1 MTFDLEDPF
10 SKLDSTRTHTKIS
23 FNKQPFRGVQKITLS
38 KNLVYSKDHSK
49 SKGFI
54 VRHHKLL
61 LASHNIFFV
70 LLIIK
75 EFESL
80 WAVVKNAYLTLFY
93 FSMYFARSVNVRK
106 RDKPRQEKPTNI
118 RVTFNRG
125 IIYHSH
131 SLREKCQNTE
141 VFLVRIFTH
150 SDWIRR
156 DTEYSVWM
164 RENTDQKNL
173 CIWTLF
179 TQWLS

>member
-1 MTFDLEDPF
+1 MFFWHHCWFVQIDFRPWRPIQQVIFDSD
-10 SKLDSTRTHTKIS
+10 THTKIS

-38 KNLVYSKDHSK
+38 ENLVYSKDHSK

-54 VRHHKLL
+54 VRHRKLL

-131 SLREKCQNTE
+131 SLREKCQNT
-141 VFLVRIFTH
+141 
-150 SDWIRR
+150 
-156 DTEYSVWM
+156 
-164 RENTDQKNL
+164 DQKNL